1 MTDKMFEQL
10 SAELQKKTAAVDAAR
25 EALRLAE
32 KDKADFL
39 QTLESIS
46 KTAQNHTKAT
56 SASGSGKRT
65 SGIDDDVF
73 LKKDHKKQALSP
85 YMLFCQAKR
94 GEIKRANPGLSV
106 PQMGATLGVAWRQLP
121 QHEKNAYKAPLP
133 AAPQSIVSG
142 GAANDDAEMSDSK
155 SEENEKSNKC
165 TQQATPGSAPK
176 QAASS
181 SDDDHVSETE
191 SEGEGAAALPRC
203 RADPRLIALRQPRCA
218 GRAWQSL
225 RTRACFASAINALN
239 P

>member
-46 KTAQNHTKAT
+46 KTAQTHTKPA

-65 SGIDDDVF
+65 GGIDDDVP
-73 LKKDHKKQALSP
+73 LNKHRKKQALSP

-94 GEIKRANPGLSV
+94 GEIKRANPGLSFIDEGKAL
-106 PQMGATLGVAWRQLP
+106 GAAWRQLP

-133 AAPQSIVSG
+133 AAPQPIVSG
-142 GAANDDAEMSDSK
+142 GAASDDAQMPGPE
-155 SEENEKSNKC
+155 SEEHEKSSKC
-165 TQQATPGSAPK
+165 TQQAAPASAPK
-176 QAASS
+176 QPASN

-191 SEGEGAAALPRC
+191 SEGEGGDR
-203 RADPRLIALRQPRCA
+203 
-218 GRAWQSL
+218 
-225 RTRACFASAINALN
+225 RTSAY
-239 P
+239 